1 MTLRRTIRVLPIAV
15 ASGALLA
22 ASLTA
27 TATTSSAEESTST
40 TASWVTTSEDDV
52 PTATFTAVVPY
63 DRPALRRLA
72 RQVSRPDGRRFRQFL
87 TLEQA
92 AAQVGATR
100 KARRDLRERAR
111 DLGIDVA
118 FDATGL
124 TAELT
129 APLETWVDIY
139 GRKFIEA
146 PAAPKALSIYIPDTD
161 DTGNYA
167 PEVPDVLSGVVQ
179 KVFPIDT
186 EVVPQLVSA
195 AIDPPINEG
204 TPFGPGADCILEGN
218 RDFMYSPNQLHVPYG
233 TTALHEQGIS
243 GEGARLGVIGI
254 GQVFDPGLAEVAGE
268 CFDYEVPRLDVVG
281 APGIGDL
288 PVIAGPTIG
297 VESNL
302 DVQVSTAV
310 LPDAPA
316 VAFVETVES
325 LSFMQNLIQ
334 GYTTALTVLDPDVLT
349 LSYGECVS
357 ELKESGDWQPRRY
370 VDDLFAFAGIVG
382 TSVLIAAGDS
392 GSSGCLH
399 GGGTDASIQADYPA
413 ASPWATAVGGT
424 RIILGEGNE
433 RVSEVV
439 WNSTTWDPELQAGGG
454 GAPAPYPS
462 PWYQRSISSA
472 DRRLVPDVVAHAAV
486 SPGWPVVMTPA
497 QYATG
502 PWPALPPGAEWG
514 IAPIGGTSAASPFT
528 AANIALIASEKGRLG
543 FLNPWLYSLAQSDYN
558 SAFYDIVD
566 GDNMVDPEPACCP
579 AIKGYDMASG
589 LGAPNFDV
597 LLELTD

>member
-1 MTLRRTIRVLPIAV
+1 MTLRRTARVLPIAV

-27 TATTSSAEESTST
+27 TATTSLAEESTST
-40 TASWVTTSEDDV
+40 TASWVKTSEDDV

-63 DRPALRRLA
+63 DRSALRRLA
-72 RQVSRPDGRRFRQFL
+72 RQVSRPDGRRFREFL
-87 TLEQA
+87 TVEQA
-92 AAQVGATR
+92 AAQVGVTR

-111 DLGIDVA
+111 ELGIEVA
-118 FDATGL
+118 FDGTGL
-124 TAELT
+124 TAQLT
-129 APLETWVDIY
+129 APLDTWVDIY
-139 GRKFIEA
+139 GTQLELTD
-146 PAAPKALSIYIPDTD
+146 AAPMAVSVFVPNATNTSY
-161 DTGNYA
+161 
-167 PEVPDVLSGVVQ
+167 EPDVPLVLRGLVQ
-179 KVFPIDT
+179 KIFPIDT
-186 EVVPQLVSA
+186 EVVPQSVSA
-195 AIDPPINEG
+195 AMERPINEG
-204 TPFGPGADCILEGN
+204 TPFGPGAECILEGN
-218 RDFMYSPNQLHVPYG
+218 REFTYSPNQLHVPYG
-233 TTALHEQGIS
+233 TAALHEQGIR

-254 GQVFDPGLAEVAGE
+254 GQVFDPGLAEIAGE
-268 CFDYEVPRLDVVG
+268 CFEYEVPRLDVVG

-288 PVIAGPTIG
+288 PVSAGPTIG

-310 LPDAPA
+310 LPAAPA
-316 VAFVETVES
+316 VAFVETVGS

-334 GYTTALTVLDPDVLT
+334 GYTTALTVLNPDVLT
-349 LSYGECVS
+349 LSYGACVS
-357 ELKESGDWQPRRY
+357 ALKESGDWQPRRY

-399 GGGTDASIQADYPA
+399 GGGADASIQADYPA

-424 RIILGEGNE
+424 RIILGEGNR

-439 WNSTTWDPELQAGGG
+439 WNSTTWDPQLQGAGG

-502 PWPALPPGAEWG
+502 PWPALPPGADWG

-528 AANIALIASEKGRLG
+528 AANIALIASQKGRLG
-543 FLNPWLYSLAQSDYN
+543 FLNPWLYSLAQSNYR

-589 LGAPNFDV
+589 LGAPNFDA